1 MEAIVIDGNSRFV
14 RHQVLLALPPSSL
27 QVLCQVQFE
36 EKEKNWGFDMNLRH
50 HCSIYSRIKLK
61 TETDVVA
68 PKDLDMCRSQELDP
82 SRPSRAERLRR
93 FGNGVRGKHGV
104 REEGKALLLME
115 EILHQLIWRNYHYL
129 HGFIHLRWWGNKGWP
144 FWGSEAENEQNLSS
158 TTSYFQALAM
168 NSLMFFYTFSTI
180 PNGLQWRS

>member
-1 MEAIVIDGNSRFV
+1 M
-14 RHQVLLALPPSSL
+14 
-27 QVLCQVQFE
+27 
-36 EKEKNWGFDMNLRH
+36 
-50 HCSIYSRIKLK
+50 YSRIKLK

-93 FGNGVRGKHGV
+93 LGMGWGASMELEKKEKHCCWWNKSCTSWYGQTTIIYMV
-104 REEGKALLLME
+104 LSC
-115 EILHQLIWRNYHYL
+115 
-129 HGFIHLRWWGNKGWP
+129 FIHLRCWGNKGWP

-168 NSLMFFYTFSTI
+168 NSLVFLYLFNHPKRASMTI
-180 PNGLQWRS
+180 LEQINRCRSPVGTKVGLGR